1 MDRSLPL
8 ADIARAAA
16 DRLTPAFDAGDAESR
31 IALASEAL
39 AASLES
45 RRTVVTESA
54 DAIVR
59 HWGMIPVGVLA
70 AGAGLGTRQ
79 LERRFLDEVGMTPK
93 RLARISRFQ
102 RVFHAM
108 ERRPVGWTR
117 VAVECGYYDSS
128 HLVRDFQEFAGDAP
142 SRAVAAGDELTL
154 AFTARVGQSV
164 VGSSVRPP
172 RRFFPSLLAP
182 GSIASGMRSSLF
194 ALCALLFAPRSPL
207 TAQTLKDF
215 AWLAGSRSMK
225 GNALIEERWTDPA
238 SNMMLGLSR
247 TVRGDKVV
255 EFEFLRIEARP
266 DGLFY
271 VAQPGGHPPTDFK
284 LTKWDGTEAIFENPS
299 TIFPSASSTG
309 ACPAMSWSRKST
321 AARERRDRSSP
332 SPRPLQPLSRL
343 ATRDS
348 RLYLQPSRERV
359 RDGQSPQASGCRHRG
374 ERLQCPLPHAL
385 LDWNT

>member
-1 MDRSLPL
+1 MHYREFAPPPRLRDRVEAFWALSGRTDCSAEPERILPDGCAELILNFGDPVIQETRGPAVQPALMFVGQITGPLHIRPTGRVDLLGIRFRPGGAAALTQVPQHELVDRSLPL

-16 DRLTPAFDAGDAESR
+16 DRLTPAFDAGDAESG

-108 ERRPVGWTR
+108 ERRPIGWTR

-142 SRAVAAGDELTL
+142 SRAVTAGDELTL
-154 AFTARVGQSV
+154 AFTRARRIVG
-164 VGSSVRPP
+164 
-172 RRFFPSLLAP
+172 
-182 GSIASGMRSSLF
+182 
-194 ALCALLFAPRSPL
+194 
-207 TAQTLKDF
+207 
-215 AWLAGSRSMK
+215 
-225 GNALIEERWTDPA
+225 
-238 SNMMLGLSR
+238 
-247 TVRGDKVV
+247 
-255 EFEFLRIEARP
+255 
-266 DGLFY
+266 
-271 VAQPGGHPPTDFK
+271 
-284 LTKWDGTEAIFENPS
+284 
-299 TIFPSASSTG
+299 
-309 ACPAMSWSRKST
+309 
-321 AARERRDRSSP
+321 
-332 SPRPLQPLSRL
+332 
-343 ATRDS
+343 
-348 RLYLQPSRERV
+348 
-359 RDGQSPQASGCRHRG
+359 
-374 ERLQCPLPHAL
+374 
-385 LDWNT
+385 